1 MTLKVDADHCFPKYG
16 TFEGFVRSS
25 SVVGVGK
32 RGIGNCSLQATVIH
46 RVLHVPLLSNECQAP
61 LAARYDLGLF
71 MLASP

>member
-1 MTLKVDADHCFPKYG
+1 
-16 TFEGFVRSS
+16 VRSS